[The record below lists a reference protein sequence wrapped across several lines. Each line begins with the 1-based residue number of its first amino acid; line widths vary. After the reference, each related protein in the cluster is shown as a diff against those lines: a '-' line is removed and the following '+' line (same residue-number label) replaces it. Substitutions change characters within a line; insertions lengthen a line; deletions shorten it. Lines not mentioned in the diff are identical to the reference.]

1 MLLCRMQPCEA
12 KLPEGFKKTR
22 GPKSQGMP
30 SSRLPFNDDL
40 EPLRNNGRN
49 NKNGLARE
57 LHAQVI
63 TKLHSLS
70 LICSNVG
77 DIIPRMS
84 VQRLLQ
90 ALLIQVMPDETSRAR
105 QHEETIQATMVDQ
118 LINLFVLECSTA
130 SKHVNKATRNATI
143 HIQNEVGL
151 FGSCNLLNAQCEI
164 QDFRFSKMFQS
175 ILLDQLHAHV
185 GICFTFDAVA
195 DTHDENVVFFAI
207 VYELLGINTTI
218 CRLREHLCSI
228 VQCASKS
235 RSNGQ

>member
-105 QHEETIQATMVDQ
+105 QHEETIQATMIDQ
-118 LINLFVLECSTA
+118 LIDLFVFEGAATP
-130 SKHVNKATRNATI
+130 KHVDEATSNAAI
-143 HIQNEVGL
+143 D
-151 FGSCNLLNAQCEI
+151 I
-164 QDFRFSKMFQS
+164 QDE
-175 ILLDQLHAHV
+175 
-185 GICFTFDAVA
+185 ICF
-195 DTHDENVVFFAI
+195 
-207 VYELLGINTTI
+207 L
-218 CRLREHLCSI
+218 
-228 VQCASKS
+228 
-235 RSNGQ
+235 